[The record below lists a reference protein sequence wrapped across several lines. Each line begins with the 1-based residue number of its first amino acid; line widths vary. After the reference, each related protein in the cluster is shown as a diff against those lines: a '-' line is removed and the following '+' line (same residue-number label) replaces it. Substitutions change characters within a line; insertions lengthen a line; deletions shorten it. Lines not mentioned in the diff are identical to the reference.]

1 MVASAQ
7 NDVVTHVLCLHLLSL
22 ETEDPSAKKK
32 KQRKRK
38 NKVMKA
44 SIKPINIAKVIPLF
58 TPFSP

>member
-32 KQRKRK
+32 KKRKRK

>member
-32 KQRKRK
+32 KRERER
-38 NKVMKA
+38 
-44 SIKPINIAKVIPLF
+44 IK
-58 TPFSP
+58 S

>member
-22 ETEDPSAKKK
+22 ETEDPSAKKRK
-32 KQRKRK
+32 KRKRK

>member
-32 KQRKRK
+32 KKRERER
-38 NKVMKA
+38 
-44 SIKPINIAKVIPLF
+44 IK
-58 TPFSP
+58 S

>member
-32 KQRKRK
+32 KKRKRK

-58 TPFSP
+58 TLFSP

>member
-32 KQRKRK
+32 KRKRK